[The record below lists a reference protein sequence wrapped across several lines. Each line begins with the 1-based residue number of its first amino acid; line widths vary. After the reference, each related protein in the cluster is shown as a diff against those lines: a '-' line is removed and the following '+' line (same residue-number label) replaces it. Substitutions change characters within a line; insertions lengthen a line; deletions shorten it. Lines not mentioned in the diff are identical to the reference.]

1 MSQRSRLVGFASAAA
16 LAISAITFFAVS
28 PASAAA
34 TGSLANNGSGGL
46 VVTYSPSP
54 GTNNNDI
61 NLEIYPSTSSCGNFN
76 DTLAVISSA
85 PGAPAQAQIAASPAT
100 IAVGTIGY
108 ALNPAGGTFTVANS
122 SYLFCLYGSQG
133 NLLGSL
139 TMTIGQ
145 ATPSTTTTLAPTPTT
160 TAPAEDP
167 VAPAFTG

>member
-16 LAISAITFFAVS
+16 LAISAVTFFAVS

-34 TGSLANNGSGGL
+34 TGSLADNGNGGL

-54 GTNNNDI
+54 GTVQNGI

-76 DTLAVISSA
+76 TTLAVVSSD
-85 PGAPAQAQIAASPAT
+85 PQAPAPSQIAASPAT
-100 IAVGTIGY
+100 LVVGSTAY
-108 ALNPAGGTFTVANS
+108 ALNQGAQPFTLANS
-122 SYLFCLYGSQG
+122 AYLFCLYGSTG
-133 NLLGSL
+133 NLLDSL

-145 ATPSTTTTLAPTPTT
+145 ATPTTTAAPTTT
-160 TAPAEDP
+160 TAPADP